1 MWIDFLCCIHQW
13 FLTSA
18 HITYECCCMFTGV
31 RWPILAAHHSQLAVD
46 IFASMFP
53 RHLGPEQESVYKRD
67 EQISLINSFAFSFW
81 ANTFDFHTVLC
92 SRMVVLYSPRQCQ
105 PTQSPLQRQTRS
117 PTHQIFSFSQFPSVR
132 FQHKT
137 RYESISS
144 DCIVYLYAVDLRD
157 VNREQSISKQWPIK
171 CAVALLASIGNC
183 LWMWRE

>member
-1 MWIDFLCCIHQW
+1 MNAVACSPASGDPFWRHTIVSWQ
-13 FLTSA
+13 LT
-18 HITYECCCMFTGV
+18 YLLPC
-31 RWPILAAHHSQLAVD
+31 LQD
-46 IFASMFP
+46 IWVPNRNRST
-53 RHLGPEQESVYKRD
+53 SKRD

-117 PTHQIFSFSQFPSVR
+117 PTHKIFSFLQFPSVR

-144 DCIVYLYAVDLRD
+144 DCIVYLYAVDRRD

-183 LWMWRE
+183 LSMWRE